1 MAHEFARDQRSQFNS
16 DILHNL
22 FFAMEVLKKCLLYVK
37 AIFNRISEVLISN
50 ADLREFKGQS
60 LEQKIPEDVFPLKV
74 SSVYLFYVK
83 KIFLTA

>member
-1 MAHEFARDQRSQFNS
+1 
-16 DILHNL
+16 
-22 FFAMEVLKKCLLYVK
+22 MEVLKKCLLYVK

-83 KIFLTA
+83 KYF